1 MPKPI
6 PPLRALRPYDTWH
19 LKKKD
24 DRGRFLRSKSYGKG
38 QQWRG
43 AYQDGLRLR
52 PHTKSF
58 TLRAD
63 ADDWAQSQVA
73 TIRTTGL
80 HVTRDKARITLREW
94 MPEWL
99 SLQDVAISS
108 RNTYRSINNIIARFD
123 IADQP
128 VSAILEHH
136 VQRLMLQLKAEG
148 MRHTTRLDIFKQLTR
163 IMDAAIEAELRV
175 RQPCTKRARPV
186 LLKDDEADIEDLD
199 DEDDESSTWVP
210 DTEQIWAFYDELSE
224 DLRVAFWL
232 GAGLG
237 LRAKEACGALIE
249 TGRWDKP
256 EPDYKLTQQWMQKR
270 DRKDPE
276 KPYEL
281 PKSRG
286 SRRRFPV
293 DRYVAQSL
301 IEALKGRAQ
310 GLMLLEN
317 GKPMTYSTFHRR
329 ITEAAKRAGLP
340 TGRDGFHFHSL
351 RHWYVSTMIAG
362 GMDVVELCKRV
373 RHSKADV
380 TYGVYAHLLNQP
392 RGRFT
397 LGDEFQ
403 RGRREQRKQRL
414 NLRVV

>member
-1 MPKPI
+1 MAKPI

-19 LKKKD
+19 LKTKD
-24 DRGRFLRSKSYGKG
+24 DRGKFLKSKSYGKG
-38 QQWRG
+38 LQWRG
-43 AYQDGLRLR
+43 AYQDGLRHQ
-52 PHTKSF
+52 PHTKGF

-63 ADDWAQSQVA
+63 ADEWAQNQVA
-73 TIRTTGL
+73 LIRTTGL
-80 HVTRDKARITLREW
+80 HVTRDRAKVTLREY

-99 SLQDVAISS
+99 SLQDVGKSS
-108 RNTYRSINNIIARFD
+108 RNTYGSINNIIGRFD
-123 IADQP
+123 IADQC

-136 VQRLMLQLKAEG
+136 VQRFMLQLKAEG
-148 MRHTTRLDIFKQLTR
+148 MKHTTRLDIFKQLKR

-186 LLKDDEADIEDLD
+186 LLKDDEVDLDD
-199 DEDDESSTWVP
+199 DEDDESDVWVP
-210 DTEQIWAFYDELSE
+210 ETEQVWAVYDELSA
-224 DLRVAFWL
+224 DMRVAFWQ
-232 GAGLG
+232 GAGMG

-249 TGRWDKP
+249 TARWDK
-256 EPDYKLTQQWMQKR
+256 PDYKLTQQWTQKR
-270 DRKDPE
+270 DREDPD
-276 KPYEL
+276 KPYQP

-293 DRYVAQSL
+293 DPYVAQCL
-301 IEALKGRAQ
+301 VEALDGRTS
-310 GLMLLEN
+310 GLMLTEN
-317 GKPMTYSTFHRR
+317 GRPLTYSTFHRR
-329 ITEAAKRAGLP
+329 ITDAARRAGLP
-340 TGRDGFHFHSL
+340 VGRDGFHFHSL

-362 GMDVVELCKRV
+362 GMDVVDLCIRV

-392 RGRFT
+392 RGKFT
-397 LGDEFQ
+397 LGEELQ